1 MWRRSFLLFG
11 YLSLIIMT
19 TSVVEAHDFEWT
31 LRSRDQLATTFE
43 KQTWEAEETGFIV
56 CDMWDYHHSV
66 NAVQRL
72 KGFAPK
78 LDRVLSEARNRG
90 ATIIHAPSDCMPFY
104 KEHAARQRALAVALA
119 ANAPERIAEWCHRIP
134 EEELATYPIDQSDGG
149 EDDDVEAHARWA
161 AYLESIGRNPGTP
174 WKRQTKMLTID
185 DQCDFIA
192 AEGDVVWN
200 ILEDKQIKRVVLVGV
215 HTNMCVLGRPFG
227 LRQMKRAGKEV
238 ILMRDMTDVMYDPND
253 WPYVSHFAGI
263 DLVIEHIERW
273 VCPTITSDQVIGG
286 QPFRFRNDRRAT
298 VGILAP
304 TEEAS
309 MIAENLRHDFR
320 IHCLGGEG
328 PDLNNADLY
337 YVIREPLAAMD
348 VTARPIVQL
357 SPILRKG
364 ESLKNDHPILQG
376 TDKTALLALRDDGT
390 PVVSTNSRRI
400 AFNSCFWLTGQAV
413 PETMPGLS
421 SQSDRHWILKIV
433 PKALAELPESTDASW
448 WRALMLVPHSWK
460 ERPLKLQLD
469 CFGESAEVYLNG
481 TLLASRYL
489 HSEQLLFGE
498 LNHLAIHVKG
508 GSNGQ
513 VGEDSPPALHHPNGE
528 ALSLSG
534 RWQMRLG
541 DDPSWKDFPIPP
553 QFGAST
559 DNIFEFRRSGLV
571 PVRGLVPNRQ
581 GAER

>member
-1 MWRRSFLLFG
+1 M
-11 YLSLIIMT
+11 IMT
-19 TSVVEAHDFEWT
+19 TPVVEARPFEWT
-31 LRSRDQLATTFE
+31 LRSRDQLESTFE
-43 KQTWEAEETGFIV
+43 ETAWVAEETAFIV

-72 KGFAPK
+72 KEFAPR
-78 LDRVLSEARNRG
+78 LDAVLAEARNRG

-104 KEHAARQRALAVALA
+104 KDHAARQRALDVPLA
-119 ANAPERIAEWCHRIP
+119 ANAPKDIAKWCHRIP

-149 EDDDVEAHARWA
+149 EDDDLEAHARWA
-161 AYLESIGRNPGTP
+161 NYLKSIGRNPGTP
-174 WKRQTKMLTID
+174 WQRQTEMLTID
-185 DQCDFIA
+185 DERDFIA

-200 ILEDKQIKRVVLVGV
+200 VLENTQISHVVLVGV

-320 IHCLGGEG
+320 IHYLSGQGT
-328 PDLNNADLY
+328 DLNDADLY
-337 YVIREPLAAMD
+337 YVIREPLAAMEA
-348 VTARPIVQL
+348 TGRPIIHLKQ
-357 SPILRKG
+357 IMHTG
-364 ESLKNDHPILQG
+364 ESLTKDHLIMQG
-376 TDKTALLALRDDGT
+376 SDKAATLAVRGDGT

-400 AFNSCFWLTGQAV
+400 AFNSCFWLSGQTV
-413 PETMPGLS
+413 PKNMPKLAS
-421 SQSDRHWILKIV
+421 KPDQHWVLRDV
-433 PKALAELPESTDASW
+433 PKALTDLPENTNSW
-448 WRALMLVPHSWK
+448 WRALVLVPDSWK

-469 CFGESAEVYLNG
+469 CFGERAEVYLNG
-481 TLLASRYL
+481 ALLTSRYL
-489 HSEQLLFGE
+489 NSEQLLFGE
-498 LNHLAIHVKG
+498 LNHLAIHVKDR
-508 GSNGQ
+508 SEESAE
-513 VGEDSPPALHHPNGE
+513 EDSSPALHHPNGNV
-528 ALSLSG
+528 LSLSG

-559 DNIFEFRRSGLV
+559 DNIFEFRRHKLV
-571 PVRGLVPNRQ
+571 PVLPSPNGQPAQR
-581 GAER
+581 